1 MKIFTHLLCVSL
13 ILLKSL
19 SGQVCCSLVGAVD
32 HGGGTSSTQW
42 NTHWPSHF
50 DDRNAFKWI
59 FGFNTTHTADD
70 ELNIRYG
77 TTISTH
83 LQASHYI
90 GQKSIGYVQV
100 EGSWLQLE
108 ESLSFAQSS
117 SDVNQLGLR
126 FGFRHLLPGKWGFFF
141 GEFSLPKAPKFSNS
155 DFAFTTGAVP
165 IGTVGWTNRLQTPWF
180 LDYPSILPDV
190 SISFSYAKNQKN
202 KDDVF
207 MDDAVNA
214 HLASSIYVAES
225 FSISPFSTYQSQKL
239 LAPLSPWD
247 TERQTRWLSVIN
259 IGIDIT
265 PSHHK
270 WNWLHLRFAW
280 PIYRWASNGNFP
292 DGTEPVPRISLT
304 INTGGLIN

>member
-1 MKIFTHLLCVSL
+1 MKKISKLIFVSL
-13 ILLKSL
+13 ILVKSL

-50 DDRNAFKWI
+50 DDRNAIKWI
-59 FGFNTTHTADD
+59 FGFNSTYTADD
-70 ELNIRYG
+70 GLNIRYG
-77 TTISTH
+77 TALSTH
-83 LQASHYI
+83 LQTSRYL
-90 GQKSIGYVQV
+90 GQKSIGYVQI
-100 EGSWLQLE
+100 EGSWLQLK
-108 ESLSFAQSS
+108 ESLSFAQSK
-117 SDVNQLGLR
+117 SDVNQIGLR
-126 FGFRHLLPGKWGFFF
+126 FGLRHLLPGKWGFFF
-141 GEFSLPKAPKFSNS
+141 GEFSLPKSPSFSNS

-165 IGTVGWTNRLQTPWF
+165 IATVGWTNRFVLPWG
-180 LDYPSILPDV
+180 LDHPSIMPDV
-190 SISFSYAKNQKN
+190 SISFSYAKNLKE
-202 KDDVF
+202 KDDVY

-214 HLASSIYVAES
+214 HLASSIYFTQS
-225 FSISPFSTYQSQKL
+225 FSLSPFTTYQSQKL

-259 IGIDIT
+259 LGFDIT

-280 PIYRWASNGNFP
+280 PVYRWASNGNFP

>member
-1 MKIFTHLLCVSL
+1 MKKISKLIFVSL
-13 ILLKSL
+13 ILVKSL

-50 DDRNAFKWI
+50 DDRNAIKWV
-59 FGFNTTHTADD
+59 FGFNSTYTADD
-70 ELNIRYG
+70 GLNIRYG
-77 TTISTH
+77 TALSTH
-83 LQASHYI
+83 LQTSRYL
-90 GQKSIGYVQV
+90 GQKSIGYVQI
-100 EGSWLQLE
+100 EGSWLQLK
-108 ESLSFAQSS
+108 ESLSFAQSK
-117 SDVNQLGLR
+117 SDVNQIGLR
-126 FGFRHLLPGKWGFFF
+126 FGLRHLLPGKWGFFF
-141 GEFSLPKAPKFSNS
+141 GEFSLPKSPSFSNS

-165 IGTVGWTNRLQTPWF
+165 IATVGWTNRFVLPWA
-180 LDYPSILPDV
+180 LDHPSIMPDV
-190 SISFSYAKNQKN
+190 SISFSYAKNLKD
-202 KDDVF
+202 KDDVY

-214 HLASSIYVAES
+214 HLASSIYFAQS
-225 FSISPFSTYQSQKL
+225 FSLSPFTTYQSQKL

-259 IGIDIT
+259 LGFDIT

-280 PIYRWASNGNFP
+280 PVYRWASNGNFP